1 MYVDDLILFTKPNEQ
16 DLQLLKSIFY
26 IFRGASGLA
35 YNLSKCQFA
44 PIGSDKTHLRLATS
58 SFPCQVVE
66 FPVWY
71 LGIPLS
77 VHQLWKVALE
87 PLVDKVVD
95 RHPVQRGSMVNKS
108 GWLTLIKST
117 LSAIPIHTCLVLELP
132 PWFTKEMNRIFKA
145 FLWSGTDVVQGG
157 KCVVAW
163 V

>member
-66 FPVWY
+66 FPV
-71 LGIPLS
+71 
-77 VHQLWKVALE
+77 
-87 PLVDKVVD
+87 
-95 RHPVQRGSMVNKS
+95 
-108 GWLTLIKST
+108 
-117 LSAIPIHTCLVLELP
+117 
-132 PWFTKEMNRIFKA
+132 
-145 FLWSGTDVVQGG
+145 
-157 KCVVAW
+157 
-163 V
+163 